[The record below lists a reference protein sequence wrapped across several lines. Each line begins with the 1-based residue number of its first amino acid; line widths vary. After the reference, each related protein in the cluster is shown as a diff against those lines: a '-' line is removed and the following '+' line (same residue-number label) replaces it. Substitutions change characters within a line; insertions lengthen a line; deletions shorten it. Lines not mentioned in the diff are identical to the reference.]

1 MNTKQDRVHFATKE
15 LQGLK
20 RPGRDIRLQRLAA
33 AKAELDKAEWTLSA
47 LKRRTVCVA
56 EFMQE
61 TRRYRSQKGKAER
74 CTILLRWILEQVP
87 LIELELNPP
96 KTSMHKLDGEPARD
110 IRHNHSESPPQVD
123 RYDPSFL
130 SSSRPMWIPAA
141 VDVAYSYLPR
151 DKKSAASSNSGSTS
165 TTPTF
170 HLFQRLPNEIRF
182 RIWEKCLP
190 PRPTVHFFD
199 LINRPLAQH
208 HQHLWSNKEFRL
220 RASRDHES
228 GYLHV
233 LPLMGTCRE
242 ARAVVASYYRRPSPG
257 CFAPASAT
265 ALSETDGSNTSTHSQ
280 RNLAPLDWI
289 PQDDLVVL
297 CLPPRQDSRF
307 PATHDITLLRNVSLA
322 FPKEFLRHETV
333 VALVDGHVV
342 VTGLTRD
349 QVVTD

>member
-74 CTILLRWILEQVP
+74 CTILLQWILEQVP

-96 KTSMHKLDGEPARD
+96 KTSLHNFDAEPAGDMRYK
-110 IRHNHSESPPQVD
+110 HSESPSQVG
-123 RYDPSFL
+123 RYEPAFLLPSL
-130 SSSRPMWIPAA
+130 RPMWKRAA
-141 VDVAYSYLPR
+141 VDDVYSCLPR
-151 DKKSAASSNSGSTS
+151 DKKSAASSNSDRTS

-170 HLFQRLPNEIRF
+170 YPFQRLPNEIRF
-182 RIWEKCLP
+182 RIWENCLP
-190 PRPTVHFFD
+190 PRPTVRFFD
-199 LINRPLAQH
+199 LINPPLTRH
-208 HQHLWSNKEFRL
+208 HQHLWSNKEFWL

-228 GYLHV
+228 GYLRV

-242 ARAVVASYYRRPSPG
+242 ARAVVASYYRRPSSG

-297 CLPPRQDSRF
+297 CLPPRQDSRM
-307 PATHDITLLRNVSLA
+307 PATHDITLPGNVSLA

-333 VALVDGHVV
+333 VALVDDHVV

-349 QVVTD
+349 